1 MLFWTQKGDL
11 ENLIILWLAVL
22 KNCKQPYYSGN
33 DVSFL
38 TSTELLV
45 TGESQWT
52 TARSLPS
59 RRYGHTAVT
68 LGNRLIIA
76 GEIMIGVRNT
86 VNITWLHLLG
96 GYTGS
101 SPYYLDEMLE
111 WDPSTGNWKEFGK
124 LSHKRDG
131 HAMSVVDLND
141 VEQYCA

>member
-1 MLFWTQKGDL
+1 MVTGGY
-11 ENLIILWLAVL
+11 
-22 KNCKQPYYSGN
+22 YYSGN

-59 RRYGHTAVT
+59 SRYGHRAVT

-86 VNITWLHLLG
+86 VNIT
-96 GYTGS
+96 
-101 SPYYLDEMLE
+101 
-111 WDPSTGNWKEFGK
+111 
-124 LSHKRDG
+124 
-131 HAMSVVDLND
+131 
-141 VEQYCA
+141 